1 MVTDVEASCVVG
13 NGFEDCS
20 DGVDVVVIVVVVIFM
35 RVAEAVVPRCANRT
49 ANDARF
55 PVMLC
60 VGIEVVVV
68 SVVVC

>member
-1 MVTDVEASCVVG
+1 M
-13 NGFEDCS
+13 
-20 DGVDVVVIVVVVIFM
+20 VVIVVVVIFM
-35 RVAEAVVPRCANRT
+35 LVVEAVVPRCANCT